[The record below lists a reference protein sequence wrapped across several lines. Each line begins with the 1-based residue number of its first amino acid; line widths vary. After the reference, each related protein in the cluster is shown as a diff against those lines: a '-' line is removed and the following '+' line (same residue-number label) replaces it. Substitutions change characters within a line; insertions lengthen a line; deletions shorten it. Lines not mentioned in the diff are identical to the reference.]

1 MDESGIIG
9 QMILESS
16 GRIKKS
22 SGTLD
27 NPKLIPFI
35 TTIVS
40 STAKILDKQSL
51 NRVTLSYQESDIII
65 YIDQTDIVVLERKK

>member
-16 GRIKKS
+16 GRIKKVIHLINIQS

-40 STAKILDKQSL
+40 STAKILEKQSL
-51 NRVTLSYQESDIII
+51 NRVTCKFKI
-65 YIDQTDIVVLERKK
+65 YHSKLLRI

>member
-9 QMILESS
+9 QMILESN
-16 GRIKKS
+16 GKIKKVYDLSIIKS
-22 SGTLD
+22 SGSLD

-40 STAKILDKQSL
+40 STAKILDK
-51 NRVTLSYQESDIII
+51 
-65 YIDQTDIVVLERKK
+65 

>member
-9 QMILESS
+9 QMILENS

-65 YIDQTDIVVLERKK
+65 YIDQNDIVVLERKK

>member
-9 QMILESS
+9 QMILECN

-35 TTIVS
+35 ATIVS

-51 NRVTLSYQESDIII
+51 NRVTISYQESDIII
-65 YIDQTDIVVLERKK
+65 YIDQSDIVVLERKK